1 MANIEDDD
9 GGAPKKKKNKLLPII
24 LLVILLVLGG
34 GGYYA
39 YLKFFKNPPAD
50 TSQAAPAEGEKKAED
65 KKPEGEKKPEEKK
78 ADEKKP
84 EEKKAEKKPEEKKEG
99 GKKAE
104 KPVTSIQNIVTN
116 LADQGGKRYVRL
128 SVDFD
133 FANDDDAAQFA
144 EKYQAQ
150 VKDAILTLLWSKTS
164 ADLSSVDGMLAFRTE
179 IQNRVNQIM
188 GPGVVKQVFITDRVI
203 Q

>member
-1 MANIEDDD
+1 MADLEVD
-9 GGAPKKKKNKLLPII
+9 GAAPKKKSKLLVIII
-24 LLVILLVLGG
+24 LLVILLGLGG

-39 YLKFFKNPPAD
+39 YIKFLKAPPGENAE
-50 TSQAAPAEGEKKAED
+50 QAPAEGEKK
-65 KKPEGEKKPEEKK
+65 PEKK

-84 EEKKAEKKPEEKKEG
+84 EEKKAEKKEEKKDEKKAEKKEEKKEG
-99 GKKAE
+99 GKKGE

-116 LADQGGKRYVRL
+116 LADPGGKRYVRL

-133 FANDDDAAQFA
+133 FASDEAAADFA

-164 ADLSSVDGMLAFRTE
+164 TDLSTVDGMLAFRTE
-179 IQNRVNQIM
+179 IQSRVNQIV
-188 GPGVVKQVFITDRVI
+188 GPGAVKQVFITDRVI

>member
-1 MANIEDDD
+1 MADLEED
-9 GGAPKKKKNKLLPII
+9 GAAPKKKKSKLLVII
-24 LLVILLVLGG
+24 LLLVILLALGG

-39 YLKFFKNPPAD
+39 YLKFFKAPPTD
-50 TSQAAPAEGEKKAED
+50 TGEATPA
-65 KKPEGEKKPEEKK
+65 EGEKKPEEKK
-78 ADEKKP
+78 PEGEKKAEEKKP
-84 EEKKAEKKPEEKKEG
+84 EKKEEKKPEGEKKEG
-99 GKKAE
+99 GKKGE
-104 KPVTSIQNIVTN
+104 KPVTAIQNIVTN
-116 LADQGGKRYVRL
+116 LADPGGKRYVRL

-133 FANDDDAAQFA
+133 FVNESDAADFA

-179 IQNRVNQIM
+179 IQTRVNQIM
-188 GPGVVKQVFITDRVI
+188 GQGVVKQVFITDRVI